1 MWAKTKRWRRTHP
14 HRPLC
19 TFAHVEGVCD
29 TPLQFYVIT
38 RWCKN
43 ALKQLQTP
51 IVHCAKTA
59 WSHFMPKLFT
69 VQDHFYIVQG
79 PFVHDAKPS
88 CKCSKSFCPLCKT
101 SMQMFRTSLF
111 MIQTYIALFSLH
123 FSVNGLIHD
132 LSGDA
137 QTPCATSIYLCIS
150 YRNIS
155 EIAKYFLSAFVC
167 KITMPLSR

>member
-1 MWAKTKRWRRTHP
+1 MQTFKDLLHTTQNRPANVQGPFVHDAKPPCKRSMPFCTRRKTVMQ
-14 HRPLC
+14 
-19 TFAHVEGVCD
+19 TFKD
-29 TPLQFYVIT
+29 LLY
-38 RWCKN
+38 
-43 ALKQLQTP
+43 
-51 IVHCAKTA
+51 TA
-59 WSHFMPKLFT
+59 QNRHAN
-69 VQDHFYIVQG
+69 VQG

-88 CKCSKSFCPLCKT
+88 CKCSKTFCPLCKT

-111 MIQTYIALFSLH
+111 MIQTYIALFPLH

-155 EIAKYFLSAFVC
+155 EIAKFFCLHLST
-167 KITMPLSR
+167 K

>member
-1 MWAKTKRWRRTHP
+1 MQ
-14 HRPLC
+14 
-19 TFAHVEGVCD
+19 TFKD
-29 TPLQFYVIT
+29 LLY
-38 RWCKN
+38 
-43 ALKQLQTP
+43 
-51 IVHCAKTA
+51 TA
-59 WSHFMPKLFT
+59 QNLHAN
-69 VQDHFYIVQG
+69 VQG

-88 CKCSKSFCPLCKT
+88 CKCSKTFCPLCKT

-111 MIQTYIALFSLH
+111 MIQTYIALFPLH

-155 EIAKYFLSAFVC
+155 EIAKSFLSAFVY
-167 KITMPLSR
+167 KITMPPSCLYHKKLKSRQFNGRN